1 MKRKRMGTVFGTWLQ
16 RGYIMIWERL
26 SKWRKL
32 GDLLDTRLLQ
42 HGWAQQGLG
51 TSCVTSV
58 TVTLVQR
65 FHSAVEQEGGY
76 ICCKGFF
83 SQNHSGRKPGQRLI
97 AVHSNFNFF
106 YINIMRRCLSF
117 SWKFWGWDI
126 GENKQ
131 RDTLRAL
138 WAVNGS
144 LWHALTGHFILALL
158 NQLNGENSKLI
169 AKLLWQFL
177 FTTVVINRC
186 CYPLCWEPNIP
197 WGRFV

>member
-1 MKRKRMGTVFGTWLQ
+1 MWVGSVRVSAHPVLPVIPLTWVQ
-16 RGYIMIWERL
+16 KFHSPVEQDSGYIP
-26 SKWRKL
+26 
-32 GDLLDTRLLQ
+32 
-42 HGWAQQGLG
+42 
-51 TSCVTSV
+51 
-58 TVTLVQR
+58 
-65 FHSAVEQEGGY
+65 
-76 ICCKGFF
+76 CKAFF
-83 SQNHSGRKPGQRLI
+83 NQNQFGSRPGQWLI
-97 AVHSNFNFF
+97 AVHSNFSFF
-106 YINIMRRCLSF
+106 YINIMRRCLLW
-117 SWKFWGWDI
+117 SWKLWIWDI

-144 LWHALTGHFILALL
+144 PWHALTGHFILALL

-186 CYPLCWEPNIP
+186 CYPLYWEPNIP